1 MNKLV
6 IINDSDRYEIN
17 EAQDLYDLY
26 NDWFIDYRLDTTKM
40 TLKEYQTVIA
50 IRDDYNKVFEEIEKK
65 EYELVEFEDIALGI
79 IEGVIQ

>member
-65 EYELVEFEDIALGI
+65 EYELVEFEDIALKI
-79 IEGVIQ
+79 IEGVN

>member
-40 TLKEYQTVIA
+40 TLKEYQTVVA
-50 IRDDYNKVFEEIEKK
+50 IRDEYSKVFKEIEKK
-65 EYELVEFEDIALGI
+65 EYELVEFESIALEI
-79 IEGVIQ
+79 IEGVN

>member
-40 TLKEYQTVIA
+40 TLKEYQTVVA
-50 IRDDYNKVFEEIEKK
+50 IRDEYSKVFKEIEKK
-65 EYELVEFEDIALGI
+65 EYELVEFESIALEI
-79 IEGVIQ
+79 IEGVI